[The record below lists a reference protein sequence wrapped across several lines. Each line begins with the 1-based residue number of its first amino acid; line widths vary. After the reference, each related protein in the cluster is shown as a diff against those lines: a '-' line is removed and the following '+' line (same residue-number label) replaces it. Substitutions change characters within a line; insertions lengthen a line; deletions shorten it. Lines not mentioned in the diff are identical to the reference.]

1 MKLDPITYEVVRHR
15 LWQINDESGSTIRTI
30 ATSPIVVDGNDFNVG
45 IFTREGRLAVT
56 GPYVLTHVTTMD
68 AVIQN
73 VIRLVGDD
81 VQDGDMFMVNDPY
94 LGALHQNDV
103 AVVSPLYWG
112 GECVLW
118 AGNVLH
124 HTDVGGID
132 EGSFCVN
139 ATNVHQEPPRYFLK
153 IVDQGKFSREV
164 ERTFTLNSR
173 LPDLVA
179 LDLRAQVGA
188 LNVVKRRLTELLD
201 ERGVDTVLEV
211 MHRSLDDAEERLRE
225 RIAELPEGSWTT
237 EVYMDGDRVG
247 SRRLYKVVLRLEK
260 RGSELFFDY
269 TGTDAQAEGAV
280 NSTGY
285 ASYAGTTTPVFTFL
299 CGNEIDWNSGVRR
312 CVHVL
317 APEGTVMNAR
327 YPAAVS
333 ICSIGFTWLAAVA
346 AMRVVA
352 QMFSA
357 SEKYRDRICPSWGV
371 SCNANNVFGFNWRG
385 RRVGA
390 LLSDHRG
397 TGAGARSYADGF
409 DHSGMIFSYL
419 SFMADVESQEWKLP
433 LLYLCRREL
442 TDSGGPGRYRGGL
455 TSLAAMTPYRAQSL
469 IWKSL
474 NTAGVEVSNAFGTD
488 GGYPGAG
495 SQVSVVRQSQ
505 VWERLR
511 QGTVPVSY
519 EEFGGQVEHLPSKS
533 DGRLDHGDVF
543 VFYPAGGGGFGDPL
557 ERDPE
562 LVRGD
567 VVRGAVSREGASRH
581 YGVVLAFDGH
591 VDAEATAQ
599 VRAEHRRQRLAGAA
613 VGQNTPGA
621 VHGAEREAPG
631 AREFSM
637 AAVEASHADR
647 DVRQIAEYL
656 EEVTVADRR
665 VVCCRLCCHIFG
677 PAGGDAR
684 PFAVRREQPLGAAG
698 PWLALPWAGKS
709 PHFVLVESICPEC
722 GVLFDVE
729 QQRKG
734 EDR

>member
-15 LWQINDESGSTIRTI
+15 LWQINDEAGSTIRTI

-45 IFTREGRLAVT
+45 IFTREGQIAVT
-56 GPYVLTHVTTMD
+56 GPYVLSHVTTMD

-81 VQDGDMFMVNDPY
+81 VADGDMFMVNDPY

-103 AVVSPLYWG
+103 AIVSPLYWG

-118 AGNVLH
+118 VGNVLH

-153 IVDQGKFSREV
+153 IVERGKFSREV

-173 LPDLVA
+173 LPDMVA

-188 LNVVKRRLTELLD
+188 LNVVKRRLTELID
-201 ERGVDTVLEV
+201 HQGVDTVLEV
-211 MHRSLDDAEERLRE
+211 MHRSLDLAEERLRE
-225 RIAELPEGSWTT
+225 RIAELPEGSWKT
-237 EVYMDGDRVG
+237 EVWMDGDRVG
-247 SRRLYKVVLRLEK
+247 SRKLYKVALRLEK
-260 RGSELFFDY
+260 QGSELFFDY
-269 TGTDAQAEGAV
+269 TGTDAQADGAV

-299 CGNEIDWNSGVRR
+299 CGNDIDWNSGVRR
-312 CVHVL
+312 CVRVH

-346 AMRVVA
+346 AQRVMA
-352 QMFSA
+352 SMFSA
-357 SEKYRDRICPSWGV
+357 SEKYRDRVCPSWGA
-371 SCNANNVFGFNWRG
+371 SCNANNIFGFNWRG

-397 TGAGARSYADGF
+397 TGGGARSFADGF
-409 DHSGMIFSYL
+409 DHSGVIFSYL
-419 SFMADVESQEWKLP
+419 SFMADVETQEWKLP

-442 TDSGGPGRYRGGL
+442 PDSGGPGRHRGGL
-455 TSLAAMTPYRAQSL
+455 TNLAAVTPYRAQSM

-474 NTAGVEVSNAFGTD
+474 NTAGVEVSNAFGID

-495 SQVSVVRQSQ
+495 SQVSVVRASQ

-511 QGTVPVSY
+511 EGTVPLSY
-519 EEFGGQVEHLPSKS
+519 EDFGGRLEHLPSKS
-533 DGRLDHGDVF
+533 DGHLAHGDVF

-557 ERDPE
+557 ERDPDQ
-562 LVRGD
+562 VQRD
-567 VVRGAVSREGASRH
+567 VVRGAVSPEGARRH
-581 YGVVLAFDGH
+581 YGVVLGPNGQ
-591 VDAEATAQ
+591 VDLEATEGA
-599 VRAEHRRQRLAGAA
+599 RATCRRQRLDGAA
-613 VGQNTPGA
+613 A
-621 VHGAEREAPG
+621 ARGAETSDG
-631 AREFSM
+631 G
-637 AAVEASHADR
+637 
-647 DVRQIAEYL
+647 DVRQVAEYL
-656 EEVTVADRR
+656 EEATLVNRR
-665 VVCCRLCCHIFG
+665 VVRCRRCRHVFG
-677 PAGGDAR
+677 PASEDAR
-684 PFAVRREQPLGAAG
+684 AFAVRCEQPLGAAG
-698 PWLALPWAGKS
+698 PWLAVPWMGSS
-709 PHFVLVESICPEC
+709 PHFVLVESICPGC

-729 QQRKG
+729 EQRK
-734 EDR
+734 

>member
-15 LWQINDESGSTIRTI
+15 LWQINDEAGSTIRTI

-45 IFTREGRLAVT
+45 IFTREGQIAVT
-56 GPYVLTHVTTMD
+56 GPYVLSHVTTMD

-73 VIRLVGDD
+73 VIRLVADD

-103 AVVSPLYWG
+103 AIVSPLYWG
-112 GECVLW
+112 GELVLW
-118 AGNVLH
+118 VGNVLH

-153 IVDQGKFSREV
+153 IVDRGKFSREV

-173 LPDLVA
+173 LPDMVA

-188 LNVVKRRLTELLD
+188 LNVVKRRLTELID

-211 MHRSLDDAEERLRE
+211 MHRSLDLCEERLRE

-247 SRRLYKVVLRLEK
+247 SRKLYKVALRLTK
-260 RGSELFFDY
+260 QGSELVFDY
-269 TGTDAQAEGAV
+269 TGTDPQADGAV

-285 ASYAGTTTPVFTFL
+285 ASYAGTTTPVFSFL
-299 CGNEIDWNSGVRR
+299 CGSDIDWNGGVRR
-312 CVHVL
+312 CVRVH

-346 AMRVVA
+346 AMKVMA

-357 SEKYRDRICPSWGV
+357 SEKYRDLVCPSWGV
-371 SCNANNVFGFNWRG
+371 SCNANNIFGFNWRG

-390 LLSDHRG
+390 LLSDHRA
-397 TGAGARSYADGF
+397 TGAGARSWADGF

-442 TDSGGPGRYRGGL
+442 PDSGGPGRYRGGL
-455 TSLAAMTPYRAQSL
+455 TALAAMTPYRAQSL

-474 NTAGVEVSNAFGTD
+474 NTAGVEVSNAFGID

-495 SQVSVVRQSQ
+495 SQVSVVRRSQ
-505 VWERLR
+505 VWERLAR
-511 QGTVPVSY
+511 SAAMLSY
-519 EEFGGQVEHLPSKS
+519 EDFGGEVEHLPSKS
-533 DGRLDHGDVF
+533 DGRLERDDVF

-557 ERDPE
+557 LREPE

-567 VVRGAVSREGASRH
+567 VVRRAVSPEGARDH
-581 YGVVLAFDGH
+581 YGVVLGADGH
-591 VDAEATAQ
+591 VDVEATERE
-599 VRAEHRRQRLAGAA
+599 RAELTRRRLGGASPRTPRAGADD
-613 VGQNTPGA
+613 G
-621 VHGAEREAPG
+621 
-631 AREFSM
+631 
-637 AAVEASHADR
+637 R
-647 DVRQIAEYL
+647 DVRQVGEYL
-656 EEVTVADRR
+656 EEATLASGR
-665 VVCCRLCCHIFG
+665 VVRCRRCGHVFG
-677 PAGGDAR
+677 PAAEDAR
-684 PFAVRREQPLGAAG
+684 RSAVRRERPLGAAG
-698 PWLALPWAGKS
+698 PWLALPWAGQS
-709 PHFVLVESICPEC
+709 PHFVLVESICPGC

-729 QQRKG
+729 QQRK
-734 EDR
+734 DPSHSP

>member
-15 LWQINDESGSTIRTI
+15 LWQINDEAGSTIRTI

-45 IFTREGRLAVT
+45 IFTREGQIAVT

-81 VQDGDMFMVNDPY
+81 VHDGDMFMVNDPY

-103 AVVSPLYWG
+103 AIVSPLYWG

-118 AGNVLH
+118 VGNVLH

-153 IVDQGKFSREV
+153 IVDRGTLSREV

-188 LNVVKRRLTELLD
+188 LNVVKRRLTELID

-211 MHRSLDDAEERLRE
+211 MHRSLDYAEERLRE
-225 RIAELPEGSWTT
+225 RIAELPEGSWAT

-247 SRRLYKVVLRLEK
+247 SRRIYKVALRLDK

-269 TGTDAQAEGAV
+269 TGTDPQAEGAV

-299 CGNEIDWNSGVRR
+299 CGNDIDWNSGVRR
-312 CVHVL
+312 CVHVH

-346 AMRVVA
+346 AMKVVA

-357 SEKYRDRICPSWGV
+357 SDKYRDRLCPSWGV
-371 SCNANNVFGFNWRG
+371 SCNANNIFGFNHRG

-433 LLYLCRREL
+433 LLYLTRREL
-442 TDSGGPGRYRGGL
+442 SDSGGPGRHRGGL
-455 TSLAAMTPYRAQSL
+455 TNLVAVTPYRAQSL

-474 NTAGVEVSNAFGTD
+474 NTAGVELSNAFGLD

-495 SQVSVVRQSQ
+495 SQVSVARGTE
-505 VWERLR
+505 VWQQLHDGRPPL
-511 QGTVPVSY
+511 SY
-519 EEFGGQVEHLPSKS
+519 EELGGEIEHLPSKS
-533 DGRLDHGDVF
+533 DGRLEQGDVF
-543 VFYPAGGGGFGDPL
+543 IFYPAGGGGYGDPL
-557 ERDPE
+557 EREPDM
-562 LVRGD
+562 VGRD
-567 VVRGAVSREGASRH
+567 VVRGAVSVEAAHRH
-581 YGVVLAFDGH
+581 YGVVLAADGS
-591 VDAEATAQ
+591 VDADATART
-599 VRAEHRRQRLAGAA
+599 RAEQRRLRLGAA
-613 VGQNTPGA
+613 ATSPS
-621 VHGAEREAPG
+621 AP
-631 AREFSM
+631 
-637 AAVEASHADR
+637 ASDPDTAR
-647 DVRQIAEYL
+647 DVRPVAEYL
-656 EEVTVADRR
+656 EEASIGERR
-665 VVCCRLCCHIFG
+665 VVRCRRCRHVHG
-677 PAGGDAR
+677 PAGEDAR
-684 PFAVRREQPLGAAG
+684 TAAIRRTVPLGAAG
-698 PWLALPWAGKS
+698 PWLALPWRGVS
-709 PHFVLVESICPEC
+709 PHFVLVESICPGC

-729 QQRKG
+729 QQRTG
-734 EDR
+734 